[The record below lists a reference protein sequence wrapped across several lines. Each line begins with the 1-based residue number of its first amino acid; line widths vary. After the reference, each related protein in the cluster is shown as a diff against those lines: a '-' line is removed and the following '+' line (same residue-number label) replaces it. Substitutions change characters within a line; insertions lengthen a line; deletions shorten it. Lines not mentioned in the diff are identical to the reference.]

1 MKNEAFQ
8 IKVIFENKN
17 QLLPLLLIGDE
28 DEQRIRK
35 YLENGIC
42 YGLFEKEEI
51 RAILVVS
58 QQKERIEIENLSV
71 LTAYQKQGLG
81 SQLIQAVCQMYAEN
95 EIVLGTDDV
104 SGNVDFYKKNGF
116 EVFKREKNFFLEH
129 YPRPLFENG
138 VQLVD
143 KIYLRRTVKDHGK
156 GIK

>member
-8 IKVIFENKN
+8 IKAIFENKN
-17 QLLPLLLIGDE
+17 QLFPLLLIGDE
-28 DEQRIRK
+28 DEQMIRK

-51 RAILVVS
+51 IAILVVS
-58 QQKERIEIENLSV
+58 QQKEWLEIENLSV

-81 SQLIQAVCQMYAEN
+81 SQLLQAACQMYTEN

-104 SGNVDFYKKNGF
+104 SGNVDFYEKNGF